1 MRAISKLGKMLKYN
15 KRRKLKAKCFW
26 SQVALANRRRGE
38 ERERAKSK
46 RKRRKKRKK
55 KEEKRFKNQV
65 CLCLRIKC
73 LGFLGLGYGD

>member
-1 MRAISKLGKMLKYN
+1 MRVKSQLWEVNIIREEKQKQNAFGLK
-15 KRRKLKAKCFW
+15 F
-26 SQVALANRRRGE
+26 ALANRRRRRE
-38 ERERAKSK
+38 ESKSK

-73 LGFLGLGYGD
+73 MGFLGLRYGD

>member
-1 MRAISKLGKMLKYN
+1 MKKT
-15 KRRKLKAKCFW
+15 KAKCIW

-38 ERERAKSK
+38 EERAKRK

-73 LGFLGLGYGD
+73 MGFLGLGYGD

>member
-1 MRAISKLGKMLKYN
+1 MKKT
-15 KRRKLKAKCFW
+15 KAKGIW

-38 ERERAKSK
+38 EERAKSK

-73 LGFLGLGYGD
+73 MGFLGLGYGD